1 MHPLQEPGVSVRTE
15 AQNHFASLGGF
26 QTRQTSNNVFTPE
39 VKKRLVM
46 NGIKGSGV
54 LGCGT
59 CLKLIWETL
68 GFNAKQNMARGSKA
82 LLLVLQLGSGFEK
95 LFYCLLNGVA
105 KPGLIADLLLARCR

>member
-1 MHPLQEPGVSVRTE
+1 MPSTPISFSITAAPARSFISRWFKTPGIVGKRTQCIPFKKPGVSVRTE

-26 QTRQTSNNVFTPE
+26 QTRQTSNYAFTPE

-59 CLKLIWETL
+59 CLKLISETL
-68 GFNAKQNMARGSKA
+68 GFNAKQNMA
-82 LLLVLQLGSGFEK
+82 
-95 LFYCLLNGVA
+95 
-105 KPGLIADLLLARCR
+105 P